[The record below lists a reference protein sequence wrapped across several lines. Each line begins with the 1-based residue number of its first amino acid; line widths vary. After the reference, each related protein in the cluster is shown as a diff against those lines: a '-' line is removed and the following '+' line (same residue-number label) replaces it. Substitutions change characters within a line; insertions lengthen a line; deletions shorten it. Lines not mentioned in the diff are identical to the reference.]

1 MNFGDE
7 NDRSQHQYRSC
18 HQHISTPT
26 SVTDIDVTALFMV
39 LVLNPTLGD
48 YQGNSNFMLA
58 KDKSMLVA
66 DDGDCNLFK
75 GLVTDSLYWF
85 DVG

>member
-1 MNFGDE
+1 MAETN
-7 NDRSQHQYRSC
+7 
-18 HQHISTPT
+18 
-26 SVTDIDVTALFMV
+26 TDIDVTALFMV

-58 KDKSMLVA
+58 KYKSMLVA
-66 DDGDCNLFK
+66 DDGDCNLFRQIYK
-75 GLVTDSLYWF
+75 IQEIFSKGGGLFVRGGDMGLVTDSLYWF